1 MFLIAMVLEGCFLI
15 ETLALLP
22 TGQRDLDGTG
32 LAALCQ
38 YTDGEPIRRP
48 AEAPGHRSG
57 AGQ

>member
-1 MFLIAMVLEGCFLI
+1 MFLIAMTLEGSFLI
-15 ETLALLP
+15 ETLGLLP
-22 TGQRDLDGTG
+22 TGQGDLDGTG

-48 AEAPGHRSG
+48 AEAPGHRAG